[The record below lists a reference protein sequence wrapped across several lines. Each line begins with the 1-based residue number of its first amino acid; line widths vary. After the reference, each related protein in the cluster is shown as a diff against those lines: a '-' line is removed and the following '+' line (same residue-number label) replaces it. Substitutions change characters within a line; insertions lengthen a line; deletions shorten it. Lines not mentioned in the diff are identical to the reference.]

1 MRALYVFTLYKTGQG
16 FSNISKQ
23 HAGTL
28 YLPYSKQTRIQGFTN
43 VIIMLEAAV

>member
-28 YLPYSKQTRIQGFTN
+28 YLPSSNKPKPGCRASL
-43 VIIMLEAAV
+43 MLS